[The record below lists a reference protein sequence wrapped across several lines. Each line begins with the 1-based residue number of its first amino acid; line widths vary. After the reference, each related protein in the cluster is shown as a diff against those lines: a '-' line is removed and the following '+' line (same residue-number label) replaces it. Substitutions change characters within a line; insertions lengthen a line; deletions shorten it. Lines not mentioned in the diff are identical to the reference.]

1 MKAANYAPLSSET
14 MKKIESEIPGVF
26 LLEPA
31 VAGDERGFFLETY
44 HELKFAELGIRDR
57 FVQDNHS
64 KSVKGAVRGLHYQLT
79 RQQAKLCRVVQGE
92 VLDVAVDVRRG
103 SPHFGMHVSAI
114 LSAGNM
120 RQMYIPKGFAHGFAV
135 LSDSAEF
142 LYKCSD
148 FYDREDERGILWND
162 PELAIDWRIAA
173 PLLSSKDRQ
182 HLPLSGTPDADLPA
196 YEGEG

>member
-1 MKAANYAPLSSET
+1 
-14 MKKIESEIPGVF
+14 MKKIETRIPGVF
-26 LLEPA
+26 LIEPLVLE
-31 VAGDERGFFLETY
+31 DERGLFFETY
-44 HELKFAELGIRDR
+44 HEQKFAALGINDR

-64 KSVKGAVRGLHYQLT
+64 RSVRGTVRGLHYQLT

-103 SPHFGMHVSAI
+103 SPYFGMHVKAI
-114 LSAGNM
+114 LSSENR

-148 FYDREDERGILWND
+148 FYYREDERGVLWND
-162 PELAIDWRIAA
+162 QGLGIDWDVDA
-173 PLLSSKDRQ
+173 PLLSMKDRQ
-182 HLPLSGTPDADLPA
+182 HPPLSRVPLADLPE
-196 YEGEG
+196 YEGESRAGD

>member
-1 MKAANYAPLSSET
+1 
-14 MKKIESEIPGVF
+14 MKKIETRIPGVF
-26 LLEPA
+26 LIEPS

-44 HELKFAELGIRDR
+44 HERKFAGLGIADR

-64 KSVKGAVRGLHYQLT
+64 MSVKGTVRGLHYQLAH
-79 RQQAKLCRVVQGE
+79 QQAKLCRVVQGE

-103 SPHFGMHVSAI
+103 SPYFGEHVSAI
-114 LSAGNM
+114 LSAEN
-120 RQMYIPKGFAHGFAV
+120 RKQIYIPKGFAHGFAV

-162 PELAIDWRIAA
+162 PELRIDWGVST
-173 PLLSSKDRQ
+173 PLLSDKDRR
-182 HLPLSGTPDADLPA
+182 HPSLSRVPLADLPE
-196 YEGEG
+196 YEEKK